1 MVEGL
6 KEEVT
11 VGAETDAEVWQLPL
25 IQLLPEAQVA
35 LTITEPRE
43 ATPSY
48 IPNRVVPIVLTVPIT
63 VPELPE
69 V

>member
-1 MVEGL
+1 MGEMIEGL

-11 VGAETDAEVWQLPL
+11 VGTAWQLPL
-25 IQLLPEAQVA
+25 TQLLPEAQVA

-48 IPNRVVPIVLTVPIT
+48 IPNRVLPTVLTVPAT
-63 VPELPE
+63 VPEEPE